1 MRFLLSIIVFSLLFI
16 SGASCADFQKGLEAA
31 QSGDFATTLR
41 EWLPLAEQGYVNAQQ
56 NLGEIYYNAQDYK
69 EAGSEG

>member
-16 SGASCADFQKGLEAA
+16 SGASCADFQKGLGAA

-56 NLGEIYYNAQDYK
+56 NLGEICYNAQD
-69 EAGSEG
+69 